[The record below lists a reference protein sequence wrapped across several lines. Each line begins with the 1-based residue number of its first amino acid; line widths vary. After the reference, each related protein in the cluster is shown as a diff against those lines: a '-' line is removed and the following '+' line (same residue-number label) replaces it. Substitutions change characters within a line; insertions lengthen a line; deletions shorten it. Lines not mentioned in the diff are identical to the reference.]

1 MSHWPR
7 VFAMFRRVSWLEHF
21 EPDVPCTWFLRVLHM
36 ILVVAWLLRDWQ
48 HYHTRRRC
56 PKSPTP
62 QFAGRMDKSRSEY
75 SFHRK
80 AWAGRRLGLGM
91 FAVSAS
97 MSQVLPW
104 PPMCMSPSCKPFL
117 CTSFCFLHVMCHS
130 TAWVHHR
137 WGNGNLR
144 PSFHF
149 HAISTAS
156 LVTSCMPI
164 AAFAEMLLFLGG
176 VVPAAAGIVQVI
188 QRPPATKAW
197 RHCAYEKDMELPG
210 SCVCL

>member
-1 MSHWPR
+1 MCYDWIA
-7 VFAMFRRVSWLEHF
+7 VGTILFYMACACDA
-21 EPDVPCTWFLRVLHM
+21 PDAGSGLGAARLATLP
-36 ILVVAWLLRDWQ
+36 
-48 HYHTRRRC
+48 TRRRC
-56 PKSPTP
+56 PKSSTLE
-62 QFAGRMDKSRSEY
+62 FAGRLDTSRSQY
-75 SFHRK
+75 SFHKRT
-80 AWAGRRLGLGM
+80 GPSRRLGLGM

-137 WGNGNLR
+137 RGNGNLC

-156 LVTSCMPI
+156 LVTSCVPI

-176 VVPAAAGIVQVI
+176 VAPAAAGRAQMS
-188 QRPPATKAW
+188 QRRPATKGW
-197 RHCAYEKDMELPG
+197 RHCAYKKEAA
-210 SCVCL
+210 CVCRRGSVFPLT